1 MLAAAAKVD
10 GPGDTAVMLATPDTP
25 HERDRMLA
33 FAVQWMPYGGGD
45 AEDIMVAFGIP
56 SETYF
61 RRLRNLLA
69 DPGQPVDLDARTVE
83 ALLRLCRGR
92 LEHSAASVGRPQV
105 GQ

>member
-1 MLAAAAKVD
+1 M
-10 GPGDTAVMLATPDTP
+10 PPTPDTLR
-25 HERDRMLA
+25 ERDRMLA

-45 AEDIMVAFGIP
+45 DEDIMIAFGIP

-61 RRLRNLLA
+61 RRLRHLLA
-69 DPGQPVDLDARTVE
+69 GPGRPVDLDAQTVE